1 MTTWLSPPGLKLIL
15 GALVVTYALNSL
27 AATVA
32 DPDLWG
38 FLAFGRLFWNS
49 PSFPYEDVF
58 SFTPTLKPWVYHEWL
73 SGVIFYPI
81 YQAFGGAGLQVLKYA
96 VGLTTI
102 WFLYRTAVLR
112 GAHPLAVVV
121 LFLPILPLFKAFYH
135 PLRPQV
141 FTFLFVAIFLNLL
154 ERARLLGHYRPLVWV
169 PVIMV
174 LWANLHGG
182 FVAGL
187 GLLLL
192 YAVGEALSRR
202 VFWPYVLALGTGL
215 LATLIN
221 PYGLQYWHYMADAL
235 TMPRPMIT
243 EWMSMFHYALNVKE
257 EYSLWHAFSLPI
269 SLSALLFF
277 SGIIIWRSRWGEFI
291 PIVTLAVGLI
301 LAVRH
306 VRHLILFYLF
316 FLTYMPVCLG
326 PYVVDLRSRT
336 SLKDLW
342 HRKLVQQAFLA
353 LIVVATMILG
363 TTFIRQNPLSLIFP
377 NYSQKGE
384 IGMYYP
390 MAIFDYLEREQLSGK
405 LLVEFVWG
413 EYVLWRF
420 HPRLTVALDGRFET
434 VYPMEVI
441 NDYFQFYYGLPG
453 WKIFLEKYQPDFVLI
468 KEKKKLLELL
478 HSHGGWQVLRREP
491 GAVLLSPSQKKP

>member
-1 MTTWLSPPGLKLIL
+1 MTTWLSSRGLKLIL
-15 GALVVTYALNSL
+15 GAFVVAYALNSL

-81 YQAFGGAGLQVLKYA
+81 YQAFGAAGLHILKYA

-121 LFLPILPLFKAFYH
+121 LFLPILPLFRAFYN
-135 PLRPQV
+135 PVRPQV
-141 FTFLFVAIFLNLL
+141 FTFLFVAIFLYLL
-154 ERARLLGHYRPLVWV
+154 ERARLLGQYWPLVWV

-174 LWANLHGG
+174 PWANLHGG

-202 VFWPYVLALGTGL
+202 VFWPYVLALGAGI

-235 TMPRPMIT
+235 AMPRPMIT
-243 EWMSMFHYALNVKE
+243 EWMSMFHYANYVKKE
-257 EYSLWHAFSLPI
+257 TSLWHAVSFPI
-269 SLSALLFF
+269 LFF
-277 SGIIIWRSRWGEFI
+277 ALMAFSGFLMWRSRWREFT
-291 PIVTLAVGLI
+291 PSIVLAVGLI
-301 LAVRH
+301 LAVKH
-306 VRHLILFYLF
+306 VRHFILFYCFILAYLPICF
-316 FLTYMPVCLG
+316 K
-326 PYVVDLRSRT
+326 PYVEDLSSRPG
-336 SLKDLW
+336 LQDLW
-342 HRKLVQQAFLA
+342 RKTLVRQGCFA
-353 LIVVATMILG
+353 LILVVTVTLA
-363 TTFIRQNPLSLIFP
+363 TTFIRQGPWALTFP
-377 NYSQKGE
+377 SYSQKGKT
-384 IGMYYP
+384 GMYYP
-390 MAIFDYLEREQLSGK
+390 LDIFDYLEREQLSGK

-420 HPRLTVALDGRFET
+420 HPRITVALDGRFET
-434 VYPMEVI
+434 VYPPEVV
-441 NDYFQFYYGLPG
+441 NDYFAFYSGLPG
-453 WKIFLEKYQPDFVLI
+453 WERFLEKYRPDFILI
-468 KEKKKLLELL
+468 KDHGKLVELL
-478 HSHGGWQVLRREP
+478 QSQGVWQVLRREP
-491 GAVLLSPSQKKP
+491 GAVLLGPSQINP